1 MYQFY
6 TCLTHD
12 HDWRLVILAA
22 LVCLLSSAAAIGLFH
37 RAQAATGRPRM
48 VWLTVGAVAGSCGI
62 WATHFIA
69 MLAYSP
75 ALGGRYE
82 IALTVLSLLIAAL
95 FSIAGFGVAL
105 LRNTQA
111 QAAIGGA
118 VVGLGIAAMHYTGM
132 HALEYSQF
140 IVWNPTFIAA
150 SILFGVIFGSAAVSF
165 AVRTDTWLNSGIAVG
180 LVTVAIVAMH
190 FTGMAAIETIPDFAS
205 LHGTAYLSP
214 TLFSLFVACITTLL
228 LGMCLVASLS
238 DRRWK
243 GTLQQQK
250 MLLDT
255 ALENMSQGLAMFDM
269 SGRVTLHNSRYASMT
284 GLPDKSYFGRM
295 LLVLLRQRKIT
306 GHFSVD
312 PDKHFEHVTSTMR
325 EGKSNI
331 RHVRVAD
338 RTLRIVEVPMKDGG
352 WTATFEDVTEWLVS
366 QARIS
371 HMAHHDALTD
381 LVNRTQLIED
391 LQHAL
396 SANRLAGTNL
406 ALYFIDIDRFKN
418 VNDSMGHDAGD
429 IVLKTLAD
437 RLRALTAPAD
447 IVARLGGDEFV
458 VVQTQTQ
465 GSDEAKSFAA
475 RIGAAIMMPI
485 DIGGQSLVAS
495 ISVGIAMAPH
505 DATTPERLL
514 KCADLA
520 MYKSKT

>member
-118 VVGLGIAAMHYTGM
+118 VVGLAIGAMHY
-132 HALEYSQF
+132 
-140 IVWNPTFIAA
+140 
-150 SILFGVIFGSAAVSF
+150 
-165 AVRTDTWLNSGIAVG
+165 
-180 LVTVAIVAMH
+180 
-190 FTGMAAIETIPDFAS
+190 TGMAAIETIPDFAS

-295 LLVLLRQRKIT
+295 LLDLLRQRKIT
-306 GHFSVD
+306 GHFSGD

-520 MYKSKT
+520 MYKSKTDGRNCVRFFTPDLDAELNAR